1 MTVNLFLAV
10 MCQAVVFL
18 LVVSRAAL
26 SSATV
31 TSTFA
36 QKNNLCSPTFSYY
49 LLKKCLPL
57 LPWLFR
63 FKALRCR
70 VFPQI
75 PSR

>member
-36 QKNNLCSPTFSYY
+36 QKNNLRSPTFSYY
-49 LLKKCLPL
+49 LLKNVCLFYPGCSGL
-57 LPWLFR
+57 KP
-63 FKALRCR
+63 
-70 VFPQI
+70 
-75 PSR
+75 